1 MPERNNTIVEE
12 NTSEQM
18 NTMIKEIKSGQYNV
32 CAEKIK
38 IAMVKE
44 NDMKLSTLAKLTF
57 TSAPNLSNKL
67 KRNNISETDLRTL
80 AYALGYDV
88 EITLINRE
96 TKERV

>member
-1 MPERNNTIVEE
+1 MSEQNNTISEE
-12 NTSEQM
+12 NVSEQIAK
-18 NTMIKEIKSGQYNV
+18 MIEEIKSGQYNI

-44 NDMKLSTLAKLTF
+44 NDMKLSKLAKLTS
-57 TSAPNLSNKL
+57 TSSPNISNKL

-88 EITLINRE
+88 EINLVKRGTGEKI
-96 TKERV
+96 